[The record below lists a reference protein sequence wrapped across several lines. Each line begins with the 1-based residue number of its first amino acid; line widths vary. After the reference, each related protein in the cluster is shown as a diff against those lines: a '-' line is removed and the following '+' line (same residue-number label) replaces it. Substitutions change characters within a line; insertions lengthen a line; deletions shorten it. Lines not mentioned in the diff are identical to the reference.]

1 MLDTI
6 FDPFTQEREHATSS
20 RGGTGLGLAISRQ
33 LAELMGGRL
42 TVRSEPGEGSVFTLS
57 LPLIGAAA
65 PLDSP
70 KQDGP
75 VPLEAMA
82 AQAARVL
89 LAEDYDINREL
100 ITDMTR
106 QLGVEIECAVD
117 GVEAVS
123 MVHHARALGR
133 PYRLVL
139 MDLQMPKLDG
149 LEATQRLRDG
159 GVSEDELP
167 IVALTA
173 NAFADDV
180 ENCLAAG
187 MQAHLAKPV
196 SMERLSEALKKWM
209 PTEPPAEPRKPVG
222 AL

>member
-1 MLDTI
+1 MSSDT
-6 FDPFTQEREHATSS
+6 
-20 RGGTGLGLAISRQ
+20 
-33 LAELMGGRL
+33 
-42 TVRSEPGEGSVFTLS
+42 
-57 LPLIGAAA
+57 
-65 PLDSP
+65 
-70 KQDGP
+70 
-75 VPLEAMA
+75 
-82 AQAARVL
+82 ARVL

-106 QLGVEIECAVD
+106 QLGLEIECAVD

-149 LEATQRLRDG
+149 LEATQRLRDA
-159 GVSEDELP
+159 GVAEDELP

-187 MQAHLAKPV
+187 MQAHLAKPL
-196 SMERLSEALKKWM
+196 SMERLSDALKKWM
-209 PTEPPAEPRKPVG
+209 PQEPPTKPRQPES
-222 AL
+222 AF